1 MCDTEVMDSPEM
13 ETPSPEGLDP
23 SPVLVRAL
31 KQVLRPLVRLLL
43 AKGVTYP
50 YLANLLKTIYVD
62 VAAHDFP
69 LEGKRQTDS
78 RLSLLTGVHRKDV
91 RRLMSQPRESVLPP
105 ANISFGARLVA
116 RWCGETDYLDEAGR
130 PRPLARLPA
139 ADGGPSFERL
149 VADESKDIRAR
160 AVLDE
165 WLRLGLAEVDAED
178 QVCLRTSAFVP
189 EKGVEEKLFYFGRNL
204 HDHLAAASHNV
215 LGQQPPFLERGVYSG
230 ALNQASVDELAK
242 LAEQMGMDAL
252 RTLNRRARELRVAS
266 AAAAPNQRM
275 NFGIYFYSEAT
286 PGEGAESSHADPS
299 R

>member
-1 MCDTEVMDSPEM
+1 
-13 ETPSPEGLDP
+13 
-23 SPVLVRAL
+23 VLFRS
-31 KQVLRPLVRLLL
+31 
-43 AKGVTYP
+43 
-50 YLANLLKTIYVD
+50 
-62 VAAHDFP
+62 

-91 RRLMSQPRESVLPP
+91 RRLMSQPRENVLPP

-116 RWCGETDYLDEAGR
+116 RWCSESDYLDEAGR
-130 PRPLARLPA
+130 PKPLVRMPT

-178 QVCLRTSAFVP
+178 RVYLRTSAFVP
-189 EKGVEEKLFYFGRNL
+189 EKGLEEKLFYFGRNL

-215 LGQQPPFLERGVYSG
+215 LGRQPPFLERGVYSG
-230 ALNQASVDELAK
+230 GLSQTAVEELAK
-242 LAEQMGMDAL
+242 MAEQMGMDTL
-252 RTLNRRARELRVAS
+252 RALNRRARELRAESAS
-266 AAAAPNQRM
+266 TEADRRM
-275 NFGIYFYSEAT
+275 NFGIYFYSE
-286 PGEGAESSHADPS
+286 PIPAESGETGHAETP

>member
-1 MCDTEVMDSPEM
+1 MWHTGAMDTPEM
-13 ETPSPEGLDP
+13 EIPNPEGLDP

-50 YLANLLKTIYVD
+50 YLSNLLKTLYVD

-91 RRLMSQPRESVLPP
+91 RRLMSQPREHALPP
-105 ANISFGARLVA
+105 ANISLGARLVA
-116 RWCGETDYLDEAGR
+116 RWCGEAGYLDEAGR
-130 PRPLARLPA
+130 PKPLARLPA

-178 QVCLRTSAFVP
+178 RVCLRTSAFVP
-189 EKGVEEKLFYFGRNL
+189 EKGLDEKLFYFGRNL

-230 ALNQASVDELAK
+230 GLNQAAVEELAK
-242 LAEQMGMDAL
+242 LAEQMGMDTL
-252 RTLNRRARELRVAS
+252 RALNRRAGELRAS
-266 AAAAPNQRM
+266 SATDGPNRRM
-275 NFGIYFYSEAT
+275 HFGIYFYSEPT
-286 PGEGAESSHADPS
+286 PEDNGEPGHADTS